1 MERGHDRR
9 PRVQTW
15 NPPLVL
21 NGSLFLLDSSIKDFQ
36 KRKAG
41 YVANA
46 LEHPLLLPDNMV
58 DLRTMKEH
66 EVFLTL
72 KRDLALV
79 SFSFSLL
86 FFFFFLFFFL
96 SVSIISTHSL
106 FFFFL
111 QRQFKLRIWPR
122 NW

>member
-21 NGSLFLLDSSIKDFQ
+21 NGSPFLLDSSIRDFQ

-46 LEHPLLLPDNMV
+46 LEHPLLLPDNMA

-86 FFFFFLFFFL
+86 FFFFSFFFKL
-96 SVSIISTHSL
+96 FQLFQLIP

>member
-1 MERGHDRR
+1 MERGHDHR

-21 NGSLFLLDSSIKDFQ
+21 NGSPFLLDSSIRDFQ

-86 FFFFFLFFFL
+86 FFFFFSFFF
-96 SVSIISTHSL
+96 
-106 FFFFL
+106 
-111 QRQFKLRIWPR
+111 
-122 NW
+122 